1 MDVFSK
7 YVGQVFADRYKIVG
21 TKGFGGMSVVFEA
34 RDILT
39 GKRVAVKMLK
49 DSISGDTTAIKRF
62 INESKAIKM
71 LHHENI
77 VEIYDVSV
85 NEELKFIV
93 MEYVEGITLK
103 EYLQGLPA
111 IWWREAIGY
120 GEQILQALDHAHLK
134 GVIHRD
140 IKPQNILLMS
150 DGRIKVADFGIAKLP
165 TAETVTMADK
175 AIGTV
180 YYISPEQGSGRK
192 IDSRSDIYS
201 FGVMLYE
208 MVTGYLPFVAE
219 TPVAVVMKHIKE
231 KPKPPTELVPTI
243 PKGLEQIILCAMD
256 KNPDKRY
263 QSAAQM
269 LRHLRRLSINPDAT
283 FEMNVERTV
292 TSEVDIRRTST
303 LPGASSPFERNEDRV
318 RAIQRANLRKQKKKR
333 ARNRLIILI
342 LMCVFV
348 LGIVAAGLW
357 LLLSLIL

>member
-21 TKGFGGMSVVFEA
+21 TKGVGGMSVVFEA

-49 DSISGDTTAIKRF
+49 DSISSDTSAIKRF

-71 LHHENI
+71 LQHENI

-103 EYLQGLPA
+103 EYMRGLPA

-120 GEQILQALDHAHLK
+120 TEQILQALDHAHLK

-150 DGRIKVADFGIAKLP
+150 DGKIKVADFGIAKLP

-201 FGVMLYE
+201 LGVMLYE

-219 TPVAVVMKHIKE
+219 NPVAVVMKHIKE
-231 KPKPPTELVPTI
+231 KPKPPTEIVPTI
-243 PKGLEQIILCAMD
+243 PKGLEQIILCAME

-269 LRHLRRLSINPDAT
+269 QQHLRRLSINPDT
-283 FEMNVERTV
+283 IFDMSIERTV
-292 TSEVDIRRTST
+292 TSEVDIRRTVT
-303 LPGASSPFERNEDRV
+303 LPGASSPLERNEERV
-318 RAIQRANLRKQKKKR
+318 RAIQKANLRKQKKKR
-333 ARNRLIILI
+333 TRNRLIILI
-342 LMCVFV
+342 LMCIFV
-348 LGIVAAGLW
+348 LGVVTAGLW